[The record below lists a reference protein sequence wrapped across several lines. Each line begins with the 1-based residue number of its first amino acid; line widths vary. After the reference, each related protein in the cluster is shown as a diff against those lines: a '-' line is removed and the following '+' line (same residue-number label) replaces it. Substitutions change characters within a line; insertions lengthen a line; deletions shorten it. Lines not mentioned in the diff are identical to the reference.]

1 MPHHPYEL
9 SPRRFA
15 YRPAGE
21 LSRHGQDSAPTADG
35 SARYVALALALA
47 VPGRHYDDAPLV
59 PLGAS

>member
-1 MPHHPYEL
+1 MSHHPYEL

-35 SARYVALALALA
+35 SARYVALA